1 MTKRDLVPKEART
14 LVVKVLY
21 FNLME
26 AEIQGYETFGAAELG
41 KAERVE
47 ISVMLCLYGI
57 KFQSP
62 DLSFLEEITQGL

>member
-26 AEIQGYETFGAAELG
+26 AEI
-41 KAERVE
+41 
-47 ISVMLCLYGI
+47 
-57 KFQSP
+57 
-62 DLSFLEEITQGL
+62 EEKST